1 MRVSSSTR
9 ANYAGAQQP
18 SLSLRKERT
27 DAGGILAVKTKDL
40 TAMTDA
46 QIGLI
51 VATPIIVVFAVALYR
66 MGVLQRYSA
75 VSAVVFSVAIAAILF
90 MQQ

>member
-1 MRVSSSTR
+1 
-9 ANYAGAQQP
+9 
-18 SLSLRKERT
+18 
-27 DAGGILAVKTKDL
+27 
-40 TAMTDA
+40 MTDA